1 MSDTKKAKKL
11 SFSALLENNKIVFV
25 FSVIVAI
32 LCWLAVSMYQT
43 PETEKV
49 FHNVKVQIN
58 FEGSTPYNNGFE
70 LYGNTDYYVDVTVK
84 GKSYIV
90 NDASFS
96 DNIVATV
103 SLSSVTTAGVYSLPL
118 NVKLSDETDNA
129 EITNFSPTYIELY
142 FDEPIT
148 KSFDISAEVEE
159 SEDYSLAEGFTRENP
174 RLSVDTVTLT
184 GPSLEI
190 SKIVSVKAVVSLSG
204 ELSSTQTLEATILP
218 VGATDKQTF
227 ANVKFESE
235 EPVYVTVPV
244 TFSAEYTPAV
254 TFTNMP
260 AAYKT
265 EGVKYVISPSKVNV
279 TLSSADSE
287 LIDAD
292 EISVGTIDFSQ
303 LNNIVNFITLST
315 KDIPYTLKDSV
326 KEFVVKIDMSSME
339 KRWLEVPVEYE
350 KNTLPKGATVT
361 TTSIESVQ
369 IIGPKDSVMKIDS
382 SAAYAVPVLDGI
394 TLKKGENKVPAKII
408 LRTLTD
414 SWVRGEYT
422 ITIVVK

>member
-1 MSDTKKAKKL
+1 MSDSKKANKL

-25 FSVIVAI
+25 FSVFVAI
-32 LCWLAVSMYQT
+32 IFWFAVSMYQT

-49 FHNVKVQIN
+49 FQDVKVQIN
-58 FEGSTPYNNGFE
+58 FEGSTPYNNGFK

-90 NDASFS
+90 NDSSFS
-96 DNIVATV
+96 ENIVATV
-103 SLSSVTTAGVYSLPL
+103 SLSSVTTAGIYSLPL
-118 NVKLSDETDNA
+118 SVKLTEDTEDA
-129 EITNFSPTYIELY
+129 EITNFSSTYVELY
-142 FDEPIT
+142 FDEPTT
-148 KSFDISAEVEE
+148 KTFDVSAEVEE
-159 SEDYSLAEGFTRENP
+159 GKGYSLAKGFIRENP
-174 RLSVDTVTLT
+174 RVSVDTVTLT

-190 SKIVSVKAVVSLSG
+190 NKIVSVKALVSLTE
-204 ELSSTQTLEATILP
+204 ELSSTQTLEATIVP

-227 ANVKFESE
+227 TNVKFESE

-244 TFSAEYTPAV
+244 TFSSEYTPTV

-265 EGVKYVISPSKVNV
+265 NGVNYVISPSKVNV
-279 TLSSADSE
+279 TLSSVDSD
-287 LIDAD
+287 LINAD

-303 LNNIVNFITLST
+303 LNNIVNFISLST
-315 KDIPYTLKDSV
+315 KDLPYTLNDSV
-326 KEFVVKIDMSSME
+326 SEFVVKVDMSSME

-350 KNTLPKGATVT
+350 KSSLPKGATVT
-361 TTSIESVQ
+361 TKSIESVQ
-369 IIGPKDSVMKIDS
+369 IIGPADSVMQIDS
-382 SAAYAVPVLDGI
+382 TAAYAVPVFDGI
-394 TLKKGENKVPAKII
+394 TLKKGENTVPVKIF

-422 ITIVVK
+422 VTVVVK

>member
-11 SFSALLENNKIVFV
+11 SFSVLLENNKIVFV
-25 FSVIVAI
+25 FSIIVAI
-32 LCWLAVSMYQT
+32 LFWFAVSMYQT

-49 FHNVKVQIN
+49 FQDVKVQIN

-90 NDASFS
+90 NDSSFS
-96 DNIVATV
+96 ENIVATV

-118 NVKLSDETDNA
+118 SIKLAENTDDA
-129 EITNFSPTYIELY
+129 EITNFSSTYIELY
-142 FDEPIT
+142 FDEPTT
-148 KSFDISAEVEE
+148 KTFDISAEVEE
-159 SEDYSLAEGFTRENP
+159 EKGYSLAEGFIRENP
-174 RLSVDTVTLT
+174 RVSVDTVTLT

-190 SKIVSVKAVVSLSG
+190 NKIVSVKAVVSLSE
-204 ELSSTQTLEATILP
+204 ELSATQTLEAVIVP
-218 VGATDKQTF
+218 VGANDKQTF

-235 EPVYVTVPV
+235 EPVFVTVPV
-244 TFSAEYTPAV
+244 TFSSEYTPTV
-254 TFTNMP
+254 TFTGMP
-260 AAYKT
+260 QAYKKD
-265 EGVKYVISPSKVNV
+265 GVKYVISPSKVNV

-303 LNNIVNFITLST
+303 INNIVNFITLST
-315 KDIPYTLKDSV
+315 KDLPYTLNDSV
-326 KEFVVKIDMSSME
+326 SEFVVKVDMSSME
-339 KRWLEVPVEYE
+339 KRWLEVPVEYD
-350 KNTLPKGATVT
+350 KSTLPKGATIT
-361 TTSIESVQ
+361 TATIESVQ
-369 IIGPKDSVMKIDS
+369 IIGPKDSVMKIDG

-394 TLKKGENKVPAKII
+394 KLKKGENTVPAKIL